1 MQKEKNGR
9 ARKIVLSAFA
19 AEARKARRRTDL
31 KNFRDDLIL
40 TVWNSVFKFA
50 FPRPVVSHNNFAI
63 VSISNDSP
71 EYVYLA
77 FYFGWLVCWLLGR
90 LDAWLFGWYF
100 SRLRGIVFRYCL
112 RCYHFTITYHPLKRC
127 LIDSFPIIRFLKS
140 ISFFCL
146 IRFAFD
152 LFRFVYFSFVA
163 ILWMSVFQWLQRV
176 RVCRL
181 MSTPWLKRL
190 SEGSLTKTSYQKNR
204 RRVWCK

>member
-100 SRLRGIVFRYCL
+100 SRLRGILEINSVSLLFALLPLHDYISSFEKMFNWL
-112 RCYHFTITYHPLKRC
+112 IPNYSFFKIHFVL
-127 LIDSFPIIRFLKS
+127 LSDSFRFRF
-140 ISFFCL
+140 ISLCVFFFCCHSL
-146 IRFAFD
+146 NECFP
-152 LFRFVYFSFVA
+152 VT
-163 ILWMSVFQWLQRV
+163 
-176 RVCRL
+176 
-181 MSTPWLKRL
+181 STRA
-190 SEGSLTKTSYQKNR
+190 
-204 RRVWCK
+204 CM